1 MSTQTSP
8 YRPAPTSRRAS
19 PLPSI
24 PPKSPDD
31 KPVVSKRKES
41 PTKPDK
47 PARKKAAI
55 DPSPVPF
62 SPIEL
67 SPEPVSRKP
76 LSKKPPSTK
85 PKSSNKAVRPSVKI
99 PPALVPEIIDLSTQS
114 PIEEPDFSVL
124 VSRFEPE
131 ATSTQPPVA
140 AARSLFLETKE
151 RMEQGLKQ
159 NSRMQREKKQLK
171 AASKAGRRIAGPS
184 NNVQSDA
191 ISGDESSMVSVS
203 SSSRPSSPEH
213 NRKPTNK
220 SSAKVK
226 PKPKTAA
233 PLKMALAKKGKA
245 EKVKMLPHEYAQ
257 MLVDQSNEPLD
268 PAVKPRRKVDQFLKG
283 KNIFY
288 TGGDMK
294 WASITT
300 MGRMDLIMKHGGT
313 LVPHFDSALVTHI
326 ISEASPIPTLR
337 ALGLQKLK
345 EVPPQIPIVKWT
357 WVLSG
362 FISGVTGPLWEY
374 AAFSHRIP
382 PLDFPPRNLGGKG
395 KQRAVADPSADVSHI
410 PAVAQAKKQREQSIP
425 DSEDDDDGPSQ
436 KPGPQ
441 GPLPSPPS
449 SPSHQASSSRVKAE
463 PADDPLAE
471 FYAQARADR
480 DNAFARHGE
489 AEEPDETDVDEAL
502 SDSDDEVPTG
512 PPPKRGWTVDSKEV
526 QRKNGPNEFIVK
538 KLEELMMLHK
548 AKPGMDDHWRAFS
561 YQKCLRALRNHP
573 KRIKSFNEARSIRGV
588 GDKTA
593 LKIMEIIETGELRR
607 IGYENTEDVQIRA
620 IFQGIYGVGQ
630 ATAYKWYAAGCR
642 SLEDLEAGKGGVTLT
657 DAQKIGIQFY
667 DDINDRMPREEAQA
681 LFDIIKPIALGIDP
695 KLEVQIMGSFR
706 RGKADCGDIDIMI
719 TRCPD
724 DGKTHAGILHH
735 LLKALH
741 EAKIITEDLALP
753 ENPFDDEAIYRGLCH
768 LPQFGSRRRRIDFLT
783 VPWKSRGAALLYYTG
798 DDIFN
803 RAMRYKANRLGYSLN
818 QKGLHAGVVRD
829 PRNRLVKFNT
839 GNIVASET
847 EEEIFHMLGVPFQQ
861 PHERVRG

>member
-1 MSTQTSP
+1 MPTQTSP

-191 ISGDESSMVSVS
+191 ISGDESSIVSVS

-268 PAVKPRRKVDQFLKG
+268 PAVKSRR
-283 KNIFY
+283 
-288 TGGDMK
+288 K

-561 YQKCLRALRNHP
+561 YQK
-573 KRIKSFNEARSIRGV
+573 SS
-588 GDKTA
+588 
-593 LKIMEIIETGELRR
+593 IMEIIETGELRR

-695 KLEVQIMGSFR
+695 EA
-706 RGKADCGDIDIMI
+706 RGPDHGQLPTADCGDIDIMI

-753 ENPFDDEAIYRGLCH
+753 DNPFDDEAIYRGL
-768 LPQFGSRRRRIDFLT
+768 LPPSA
-783 VPWKSRGAALLYYTG
+783 VWSRGAALLYYTG
-798 DDIFN
+798 DDI
-803 RAMRYKANRLGYSLN
+803 RIRLGYSLN